1 MHHLCKDGQLPL
13 VIHLA
18 LPMSEADYQRPPL
31 GWIKRRAKRLMRAYS
46 IDRRYAIACAADDY
60 SDFTL
65 MHRERLSQLL
75 KGEHLHA

>member
-1 MHHLCKDGQLPL
+1 MHHRVKDGQLPL
-13 VIHLA
+13 VISLA
-18 LPMSEADYQRPPL
+18 LPMAEADYQRPPL
-31 GWIKRRAKRLMRAYS
+31 GWIKRRAKRLMRAYR

>member
-13 VIHLA
+13 VINLA
-18 LPMSEADYQRPPL
+18 LPMFEADYQRPPL
-31 GWIKRRAKRLMRAYS
+31 GWIKRRAKRLIRAYS
-46 IDRRYAIACAADDY
+46 IERRYAIACAADDY

-75 KGEHLHA
+75 KGEHLNA

>member
-1 MHHLCKDGQLPL
+1 MHHLSKDGQRPL
-13 VIHLA
+13 VINLA

-31 GWIKRRAKRLMRAYS
+31 AWIKRRARRLIRAYR

-75 KGEHLHA
+75 KGGHHHA

>member
-1 MHHLCKDGQLPL
+1 MHHRCRDGQLPL
-13 VIHLA
+13 VIHLS

-31 GWIKRRAKRLMRAYS
+31 GWIKRRAKRLMRAYR

-75 KGEHLHA
+75 KGEHLNA